1 MSDNVHPF
9 LRKVPPTVPKA
20 PILPTSGDFGNHYF
34 ATKVVNGIDTN
45 NKEPTFSQ
53 VQLEIIQTY
62 IEQIEILLDGM
73 RRCTKLKV

>member
-1 MSDNVHPF
+1 MSNVHDFPYQKGITPEARS
-9 LRKVPPTVPKA
+9 LNM
-20 PILPTSGDFGNHYF
+20 PILPTSGDFVKCNF
-34 ATKVVNGIDTN
+34 
-45 NKEPTFSQ
+45 KEEPSFSE

>member
-1 MSDNVHPF
+1 MPKDNVYDFPWDDVSKF
-9 LRKVPPTVPKA
+9 PTTNR
-20 PILPTSGDFGNHYF
+20 PILPTAGDF
-34 ATKVVNGIDTN
+34 KE
-45 NKEPTFSQ
+45 EPTFSE